1 MNRRN
6 FIAALTSTPIIA
18 RHLASAA
25 TARAAGGVRLGNIG
39 LQLYTVRSLM
49 EKSIDGTLSSVAAIG
64 YKEVEFAGYFNHTPQ
79 QIRGMLGDNALT
91 SPATHVGL
99 ETDADKWEEV
109 VGRSAFIGHTWVVVP
124 GIDQTN
130 LKTIDDWKRVA
141 ASFNRAAEVCKQ
153 AELGFAYHNHQT
165 EFMPIGGR
173 TPYDVLLKECDP
185 GLVKL
190 EMDIAWATVAGQDPV
205 AYFTKYPGRFPLV
218 HVKDIKKKIATKG
231 KGKVAKNDKGVKKNE
246 DDLLEDVGSGSINWR
261 RILGT
266 AQKHGTVHFIV
277 EHDSPAEPLKSIKKS
292 FDYLNALTL

>member
-25 TARAAGGVRLGNIG
+25 AATVVPGQHLGTLGV
-39 LQLYTVRSLM
+39 QLYSVRSLM

-91 SPATHVGL
+91 SPATHVGF
-99 ETDADKWEEV
+99 ETDAGKWEEV
-109 VGRSAFIGHTWVVVP
+109 VGRSAYIGHKWVVVP

-141 ASFNRAAEVCKQ
+141 ASFNKAAEVCKS

-165 EFMPIGGR
+165 EFVKIGGR

-185 GLVKL
+185 ALVKL
-190 EMDIAWATVAGQDPV
+190 EMDLAWATVAGQDPV

-218 HVKDIKKKIATKG
+218 HVKDMSKDVKKAKSEP
-231 KGKVAKNDKGVKKNE
+231 KND
-246 DDLLEDVGSGSINWR
+246 DDILADVGTGSINWPR
-261 RILGT
+261 VLG
-266 AQKHGTVHFIV
+266 AAKKSGTVHFIV
-277 EHDSPAEPLKSIKKS
+277 EHDNPADPLKSIKNS
-292 FDYLNALTL
+292 FDYLHALTL